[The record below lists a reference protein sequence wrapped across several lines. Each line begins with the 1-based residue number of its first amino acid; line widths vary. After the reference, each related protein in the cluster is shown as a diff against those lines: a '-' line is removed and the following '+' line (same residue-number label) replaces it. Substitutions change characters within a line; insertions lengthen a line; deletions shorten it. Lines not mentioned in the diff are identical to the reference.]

1 MRAIV
6 CTEYGTP
13 DILSLQDIADPVPG
27 PDQVLVQIHAAG
39 VNFVDSLLISGRYQ
53 IKIPPPFVPGGDLAG
68 SVLEIGSAVRGFAP
82 GDRVLASP
90 GIGAFAQR
98 IALHPAALVRIP
110 DAMDFASAAVFL
122 QASATAYFALHD
134 RGSVQRDET
143 LLVLGAAGGTGSAAI
158 QVAKAAG
165 LKVIA
170 AASSPA
176 KLAASREL
184 GADFLIDYAQQDMR
198 AELKRIT
205 AGRGVDLVFDP
216 VGGAHALL
224 ALRSMAENGRY
235 LVIGFASG
243 EIPALPFNLPLLKSC
258 QVVGV
263 DWGGFAGRHPQR
275 AGEVVREVLA
285 LASGGL
291 IKDPPIT
298 RYPLERTGAAIA
310 DLAARRAI
318 GKCVIEIGQGFSG

>member
-13 DILSLQDIADPVPG
+13 DTLSLQDIADPVPG
-27 PDQVLVQIHAAG
+27 PDQVLVRIHAAG

-68 SVLEIGSAVRGFAP
+68 TVLEVGSAVTAFAP

-98 IALHPAALVRIP
+98 IALPAASLVKIP
-110 DAMDFASAAVFL
+110 DTMDFAAAAVFL
-122 QASATAYFALHD
+122 QAHATAWFALHD
-134 RGSVQRDET
+134 RGSARRNET
-143 LLVLGAAGGTGSAAI
+143 LLVLGAAGGTGGAAI

-170 AASSPA
+170 AASSPE
-176 KLAASREL
+176 KLAACGEL
-184 GADFLIDYAQQDMR
+184 GADFLIDYAQQDLR

-243 EIPALPFNLPLLKSC
+243 EIPSLPFNLPLLKSC

-275 AGEVVREVLA
+275 ADGIVREVLA
-285 LASGGL
+285 LSATGL
-291 IKDPPIT
+291 IREPPIT
-298 RYPLERTGAAIA
+298 RYALERTGEAIGE
-310 DLAARRAI
+310 LAARRAI
-318 GKCVIEIGQGFSG
+318 GKCVIEIG